1 MNKRT
6 KISFETINKGN
17 YTVIPSKDIAEI
29 NRRIGEEMKPIVREF
44 ERKEYESWLAIKDKI
59 KK

>member
-1 MNKRT
+1 MV
-6 KISFETINKGN
+6 INSILQ
-17 YTVIPSKDIAEI
+17 TEI
-29 NRRIGEEMKPIVREF
+29 LFILLIQHYLDRIIRIGEEMKPIVREF